1 MTEEQLKMIDAYI
14 AREAHSEKCICCGER
29 RNEYLSALN
38 EMPVCSESCVTR
50 FYDDMQEKD
59 LGELWELAYSEDEE
73 LREIMKA

>member
-14 AREAHSEKCICCGER
+14 KRESNSDKCICCGER

-38 EMPVCSESCVTR
+38 ETPICSEACLTR

>member
-14 AREAHSEKCICCGER
+14 AREANSEKCICCGER

>member
-1 MTEEQLKMIDAYI
+1 MTEEQLKMINAYI
-14 AREAHSEKCICCGER
+14 KRESKFDKCIYCGER

>member
-1 MTEEQLKMIDAYI
+1 MTEEQLKMVKAYI
-14 AREAHSEKCICCGER
+14 ARESKSDKCICCGER

>member
-14 AREAHSEKCICCGER
+14 AREANSEKCICCGER

-73 LREIMKA
+73 LRAIMKV

>member
-1 MTEEQLKMIDAYI
+1 MTEEELKMIDAYI
-14 AREAHSEKCICCGER
+14 AREANSEKCICCGER

>member
-14 AREAHSEKCICCGER
+14 AREANSEKCICCGQR

-38 EMPVCSESCVTR
+38 EMPVCSEGCVTR

>member
-1 MTEEQLKMIDAYI
+1 MTEEQLKMVEAYI
-14 AREAHSEKCICCGER
+14 ARESNSDKCICCGER

-38 EMPVCSESCVTR
+38 ETPICSEACLTR